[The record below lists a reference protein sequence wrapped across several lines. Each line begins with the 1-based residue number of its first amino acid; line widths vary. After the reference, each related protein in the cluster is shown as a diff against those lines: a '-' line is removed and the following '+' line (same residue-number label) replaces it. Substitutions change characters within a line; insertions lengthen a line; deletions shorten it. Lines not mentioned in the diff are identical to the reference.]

1 MLITIDGPAG
11 TGKSTVAR
19 LLAERLRIGFLDTG
33 AMYRAVAW
41 RALQTG
47 ILPEQ
52 QAELA
57 ALAGSLEFRLEGQR
71 LLVNG
76 ADPGEELRSPQV
88 SGFTSRVAIVPAVRE
103 VLVAQQRRIAERQSL
118 VTEGRDQGT
127 VVFPQATCKFFLTAT
142 PEVRALRR
150 YRDLAH
156 QPDPPTFEQVLNDQQ
171 ERDDRDFNREV
182 APLRPASDAILVET
196 SHLSL
201 EAVVQSLEQL
211 VQEKLNQ

>member
-19 LLAERLRIGFLDTG
+19 LLAEQLQIGFLDTG

-47 ILPEQ
+47 VLPEQ
-52 QAELA
+52 QAALAQLA
-57 ALAGSLEFRLEGQR
+57 ATLEFRLEGQR

-88 SGFTSRVAIVPAVRE
+88 SGFTSRIATVPAVRE

-127 VVFPQATCKFFLTAT
+127 EVFPQATCKFFLTAT

-156 QPDPPTFEQVLNDQQ
+156 QPDPPTFEQVLNEQQ

-182 APLRPASDAILVET
+182 APLRPAADAILVET
-196 SHLSL
+196 SRLSL
-201 EAVVQSLEQL
+201 EEVVHTLQQQ
-211 VQEKLNQ
+211 VQEKLTR